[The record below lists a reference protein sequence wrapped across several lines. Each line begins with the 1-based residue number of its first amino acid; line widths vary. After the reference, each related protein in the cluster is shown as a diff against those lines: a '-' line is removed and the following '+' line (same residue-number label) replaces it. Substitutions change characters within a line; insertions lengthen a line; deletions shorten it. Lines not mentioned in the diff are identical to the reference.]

1 MKAAIWGYPHFL
13 TNSNGGFMCENWW
26 RTSIVLGRCAQLSLR
41 KTPKDLTSERMFW
54 PSEGSDIYSTLNHST
69 WINHWGP
76 VPKNIEVQICHT
88 MSQAWL
94 AIDRKGCYP
103 FCRQVPTTFSD
114 VFQLW
119 SCMDQNFLQ
128 RRWDSTMEQARV
140 TCSAADRQAPEIS
153 DSLVC
158 FDILDHR
165 FFIKS
170 H

>member
-1 MKAAIWGYPHFL
+1 
-13 TNSNGGFMCENWW
+13 MCENWW
-26 RTSIVLGRCAQLSLR
+26 RASIVLGRCAQLSLR
-41 KTPKDLTSERMFW
+41 KNPTER
-54 PSEGSDIYSTLNHST
+54 SDTRKNVLAIRKIRYLFHFESFHLNKSL
-69 WINHWGP
+69 GP
-76 VPKNIEVQICHT
+76 CPKNIEVQICHT

-114 VFQLW
+114 VFQLL
-119 SCMDQNFLQ
+119 SCMDMTFLR